1 MSIVN
6 DKIPVANIK
15 ALIIDD
21 EQKASDVLRLMIE
34 RFVPEIKQV
43 QCCNDARK
51 AADIIHQFQPDIIF
65 LDIRMPYL
73 DGFDVLNQIQNKRF
87 KVIFT
92 TAYNEY
98 TVQAIRF
105 SAFDYLLKPVDS
117 TELVNAVQRYQ
128 QTLDELSFQPEQL
141 KNILHNIDAGN
152 SKEFR
157 LALPSREGIYFISP
171 DEIIHCEAFG
181 AYTKFYCL
189 NNKTYLTS
197 KVLGEYEELLSPY
210 GFIRTHKS
218 HLVNKKYISFINHDG
233 LAVLKDN
240 STVEIS
246 RRKKEDV
253 MKKLK

>member
-1 MSIVN
+1 M
-6 DKIPVANIK
+6 IK

-43 QCCNDARK
+43 QSCNDARK
-51 AADIIHQFQPDIIF
+51 AAEMIHSFQPDIIF

-73 DGFDVLNQIQNKRF
+73 DGFGVLNQIQNKRF

-98 TVQAIRF
+98 SIQAIRF

-117 TELVNAVQRYQ
+117 EDLVAAVQRYL
-128 QTLDELSFQPEQL
+128 QTKDEIPFQPEQL
-141 KNILHNIDAGN
+141 RNILQNLDAG
-152 SKEFR
+152 SSQEFR
-157 LALPSREGIYFISP
+157 LALPSREGVYFFHP
-171 DEIIHCEAFG
+171 DEIIRCEAFG
-181 AYTKFYCL
+181 SYTKFFCP
-189 NNKTYLTS
+189 NNKQYMTS

-218 HLVNKKYISFINHDG
+218 HLVNKKFISFIDHDG
-233 LAVLKDN
+233 FAVLKDGN
-240 STVEIS
+240 TVEIS
-246 RRKKEDV
+246 RRKKEEV
-253 MKKLK
+253 MKQLR

>member
-1 MSIVN
+1 MNVAD
-6 DKIPVANIK
+6 DKKVATIK

-51 AADIIHQFQPDIIF
+51 AAEVIHLFQPDIIF

-73 DGFDVLNQIQNKRF
+73 DGFGVLNQIQNKRF

-105 SAFDYLLKPVDS
+105 SAFDYLLKPVDA
-117 TELVNAVQRYQ
+117 TELINAVQRYQ
-128 QTLDELSFQPEQL
+128 QALDELSFQPEQL
-141 KNILHNIDAGN
+141 KNILHNIDAASPG
-152 SKEFR
+152 EFR
-157 LALPSREGIYFISP
+157 LALPSREGVYFIRP
-171 DEIIHCEAFG
+171 DEILHCEAFG

-189 NNKTYLTS
+189 HNKTHLTS

-218 HLVNKKYISFINHDG
+218 HLVNKKYISFINHEG
-233 LAVLKDN
+233 SAVLKDN

>member
-1 MSIVN
+1 MIENKTGNV
-6 DKIPVANIK
+6 K

-34 RFVPEIKQV
+34 RFVPEIKQI

-51 AADIIHQFQPDIIF
+51 AAEIIHLFQPDIIF

-73 DGFDVLNQIQNKRF
+73 DGFGVLNQIQNKRF

-105 SAFDYLLKPVDS
+105 SAFDYLLKPVDAA
-117 TELVNAVQRYQ
+117 ELINAVQRYN
-128 QTLDELSFQPEQL
+128 QTLDDLGFQPEQL

-152 SKEFR
+152 SGEFR
-157 LALPSREGIYFISP
+157 LALPSREGIYFIQP

-181 AYTKFYCL
+181 AYTKFFCL
-189 NNKTYLTS
+189 NNKQYLTS

-218 HLVNKKYISFINHDG
+218 HLVNKKFISFINHDG